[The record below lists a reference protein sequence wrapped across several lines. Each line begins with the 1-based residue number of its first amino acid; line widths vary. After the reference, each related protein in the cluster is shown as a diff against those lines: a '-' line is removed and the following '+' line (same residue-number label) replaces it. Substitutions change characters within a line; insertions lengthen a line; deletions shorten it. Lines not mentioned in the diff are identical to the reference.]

1 MSIEEILKNQLNDI
15 EIELEDCTRDLA
27 QICEEARNLSSEK
40 DNIKLIELIDSL
52 DRRMKAVVSIRES
65 LLVKKADYQYLLDQS
80 K

>member
-15 EIELEDCTRDLA
+15 EIELEDCKRDLT
-27 QICEEARNLSSEK
+27 QICDEARGLSSEN

-65 LLVKKADYQYLLDQS
+65 LLVKKADYQYLLDKS
-80 K
+80 E